1 MPEMYS
7 ISFVARLAF
16 NQRLQRTFELA
27 VRISLNN
34 KLIIYYI
41 CIFKLITITVC
52 LDLVAP
58 FLLFLN

>member
-1 MPEMYS
+1 MYS

-41 CIFKLITITVC
+41 CIFFKLITITVC

-58 FLLFLN
+58 FLPFLN